1 MTKLKTYL
9 KKKYFRSMANLLV
22 KGTKVLSTHEIND
35 IWTNFEQEIN
45 QAAKT
50 FRLEVNTKSQIEHL
64 LDLVISNMYIMGEFP
79 APCEVRINPKHYA
92 YIKEEY
98 FDAFLKK
105 LEHSLNIKYP
115 YYSFRVIVTGG
126 NYSVECED
134 FGVDMEKQVQETI
147 DNLVERSLLKSLRRH
162 LEVPDVIPED

>member
-50 FRLEVNTKSQIEHL
+50 FSFRSNTKSQIEHL
-64 LDLVISNMYIMGEFP
+64 LDLSN
-79 APCEVRINPKHYA
+79 
-92 YIKEEY
+92 
-98 FDAFLKK
+98 
-105 LEHSLNIKYP
+105 
-115 YYSFRVIVTGG
+115 
-126 NYSVECED
+126 
-134 FGVDMEKQVQETI
+134 
-147 DNLVERSLLKSLRRH
+147 
-162 LEVPDVIPED
+162 